1 MSTPRSRLA
10 RLEARQ
16 SPTPDA
22 DPRIDRVSRMCNA
35 PILLQLIDEVACD
48 RFLRRTLAEDR
59 YPYPCRGMRGG
70 SLSALARGEVREL
83 ERFAAGDDVLGM
95 IERWADEPD
104 RLGWPT
110 EGTGWP
116 TGRALFWSRLPW
128 YGKRSDEIR
137 GGTYAAAWRSQH
149 PSWRPGMSALGTIRW
164 ELRELLDMAA
174 ADVARMIP
182 EGDGDA

>member
-1 MSTPRSRLA
+1 MTTTTKRRLA
-10 RLEARQ
+10 QLEAAR
-16 SPTPDA
+16 SPAPEA
-22 DPRIDRVSRMCNA
+22 DPRIARVTSMCST

-70 SLSALARGEVREL
+70 GLSAKARGEVREL
-83 ERFAAGDDVLGM
+83 ADFAAGDDVLGM

-116 TGRALFWSRLPW
+116 TGRALFRDRLPW
-128 YGKRSDEIR
+128 YGRRSDEIR
-137 GGTYAAAWRSQH
+137 NGLYAAA
-149 PSWRPGMSALGTIRW
+149 
-164 ELRELLDMAA
+164 
-174 ADVARMIP
+174 
-182 EGDGDA
+182 